1 MELIELLRQVHPF
14 RFLRGQQR
22 EMLLPEFRAHEFAP
36 GETIFRR
43 NDLDQSVYI
52 IESGVVEITDPRQGD
67 DDLVTLI
74 HERHFFGEWEAIF
87 DEPRLFGARARS
99 RCHCRSISGDLFR
112 RALRESPGFAQGFG
126 TILRNNQGIFA
137 AFEQFK
143 GDLLRSAGVGNISI
157 EALLPLYVQL
167 QPALHRGVNESSRI
181 DTAALQYAVRRL
193 PSNVTRT
200 FGFLLVD
207 ELPTALSEADTLF
220 PLVRTAAR
228 RRDVWEVLPG
238 KDLVLLRTGDSD
250 LIDLVTCLCL
260 YAVEARK
267 IRERVIRDESLPS
280 IYAFLAAESSL
291 AESGA
296 DGEEGRRRSRGFL
309 NTLSFSS
316 REVDALIRIW
326 PDDTVQRISEIARHR
341 EMFSIDVRR
350 RQRNYH
356 ARRGELWTGEV
367 ARVTAEL
374 LGVDPIELSRD
385 RGVHIISSNTHSVSN
400 CLNPWYRE
408 HREEVL
414 SWARTVAHP
423 AVGEWDQGAGGDK
436 AAAEAGASGGS
447 STGPLSRLNE
457 QDLVYAVA
465 RDYFADHPGAADEA
479 RAVARR
485 YGHHAL
491 EQTVNTG
498 IQVQLIDLARLVD
511 AGIDPLMVPP
521 GAGSAAADDLIV
533 NIDYAFGEQAE
544 YVIRNLLTLYGENIR
559 SLSFLG
565 KAGALVGNRGEI
577 LAPTAFIE
585 QHSDLFQPLSRPGRP
600 AGFPV
605 NEGPMLTVDGTLL
618 QNRQMLSFYRQI
630 WNVVGIEMEGT
641 HYYRQILESQQLG
654 VIPGRLDLRF
664 LYYVSDLPLETSSTL
679 TAPMRAS
686 EGVPPLYAI
695 TRHILNE
702 ITTGGSR

>member
-22 EMLLPEFRAHEFAP
+22 QSLLPEFREHEFAP

-52 IESGVVEITDPRQGD
+52 IESGIVEIFDPRQGEE
-67 DDLVTLI
+67 DLVTVI

-99 RCHCRSISGDLFR
+99 RCRCRSISGDVFR

-143 GDLLRSAGVGNISI
+143 VDLLRGAGAGNISI
-157 EALLPLYVQL
+157 EALLPLYEEL

-193 PSNVTRT
+193 PSNVTHT

-207 ELPTALSEADTLF
+207 ELPTALSEADALF
-220 PLVRTAAR
+220 PAVPTAAR

-238 KDLVLLRTGDSD
+238 KDLVLLRTGESD

-280 IYAFLAAESSL
+280 IYAFLAEAASEVGGGG
-291 AESGA
+291 GA
-296 DGEEGRRRSRGFL
+296 GDDARREGSREFL

-316 REVDALIRIW
+316 REVDALMRIW

-350 RQRNYH
+350 RRRNYH

-374 LGVDPIELSRD
+374 LGSDPIELSRE

-408 HREEVL
+408 HRDEVL
-414 SWARTVAHP
+414 SWARGVDHP
-423 AVGEWDQGAGGDK
+423 AVRDWDQGMPSDPGGAGTDG
-436 AAAEAGASGGS
+436 
-447 STGPLSRLNE
+447 RLNP

-465 RDYFADHPGAADEA
+465 RDYFADHPGAAGDA
-479 RAVARR
+479 RGVARR

-521 GAGSAAADDLIV
+521 GRSSEAADDLIV

-585 QHSDLFQPLSRPGRP
+585 QHSDLFQPLPRPGRP
-600 AGFPV
+600 EGFPV
-605 NEGPMLTVDGTLL
+605 HEGPMLTVDGTLL

-654 VIPGRLDLRF
+654 VIPDHLDLRF

-679 TAPMRAS
+679 TAPLRAS